1 VTGDRLRDLLAG
13 GWFRDGL
20 LAGLAAGFAFGRI
33 GGEGVATRA
42 QRVAAGAAVLVS
54 LLAAG
59 GAYACTPDTELARL
73 LTGAVVGGGAAAV
86 AAGLTWW
93 WPSWLV
99 SAALLVVAAVDGSAR
114 ASAVV
119 GTVAIAVLHAVGQLQ
134 LRGGARPV
142 VVVPVVG
149 VAIAVCSRVAGLAD
163 TAEAAA
169 LVALATVGATTVA
182 LEVVAVPLRSS
193 LRRGAAAGSDGA
205 A

>member
-1 VTGDRLRDLLAG
+1 VTGDRLRDLLEG

-20 LAGLAAGFAFGRI
+20 LAGLAAGFAFGLI
-33 GGEGVATRA
+33 GGEGVASRDR
-42 QRVAAGAAVLVS
+42 RVATGAAVLVS

-73 LTGAVVGGGAAAV
+73 LTGAVVGGGAAAS
-86 AAGLTWW
+86 AAGLSWW

-99 SAALLVVAAVDGSAR
+99 RAALLVIAAHDGAPR

-119 GTVAIAVLHAVGQLQ
+119 GTVAIAALHALGQLQ

-142 VVVPVVG
+142 VAVPVVG
-149 VAIAVCSRVAGLAD
+149 VAIAVCSRVAGLAGS
-163 TAEAAA
+163 AAA
-169 LVALATVGATTVA
+169 ATLVAGVAGLAAVVALAVLGA
-182 LEVVAVPLRSS
+182 PLRST
-193 LRRGAAAGSDGA
+193 LRRGAAGSDHA